1 MKTVAEIRQAL
12 TRLLQEERRLL
23 QQLETLLVNEKALLL
38 QDDAP
43 EILED
48 AAHKRQECMVALLNL
63 QDERHGVLRITG
75 FSTDNAGLA
84 ALIKACDPERTLPP
98 QWAECAEIAKRC
110 RVLNDHNGALVTTRM
125 RRIQGV
131 LEMLTGARAQQIVSG
146 RQAEQGFRSRGA
158 VVAAEA

>member
-12 TRLLQEERRLL
+12 TRLLHEERRLL
-23 QQLETLLVNEKALLL
+23 QQLETLLVKEKALLL
-38 QDDAP
+38 QDDSP
-43 EILED
+43 ELLEE
-48 AAHKRQECMVALLNL
+48 AAQIRQECMVSLLNL
-63 QDERHGVLRITG
+63 QDERHGILRMTG

-84 ALIKACDPERTLPP
+84 SLIKACDPDRSLPP
-98 QWAECAEIAKRC
+98 QWAECSEIAKRC
-110 RVLNDHNGALVTTRM
+110 RDLNDHNGALVTTRM

-131 LEMLTGARAQQIVSG
+131 LEMLTGARAEKVIYG